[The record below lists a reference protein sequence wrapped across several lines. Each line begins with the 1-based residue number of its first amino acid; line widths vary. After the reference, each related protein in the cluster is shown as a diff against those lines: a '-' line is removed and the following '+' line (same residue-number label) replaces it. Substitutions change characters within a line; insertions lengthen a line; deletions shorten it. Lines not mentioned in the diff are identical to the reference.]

1 MMKTMSESQQAKL
14 PQTKQ
19 DQSYFVPM
27 TLAQMRHA
35 LLEVPHWEIE
45 NHGTVLKRTFQGN
58 NFTGALI
65 LANKIGVLCDHE
77 GHCPEMTV
85 GQNYCKVIFQSHEVG
100 GLQENDFIMA
110 FKINQLLDKLR
121 KATKTYHVDQFGL
134 IS

>member
-1 MMKTMSESQQAKL
+1 MMKTMSTTQQSK
-14 PQTKQ
+14 PG
-19 DQSYFVPM
+19 QSTLTSM
-27 TLAQMRHA
+27 TLAQMRHS
-35 LLEVPHWEIE
+35 LLEVPDWEIE

-85 GQNYCKVIFQSHEVG
+85 GPNYCKVIFQSQETG

-121 KATKTYHVDQFGL
+121 KATKTYNLDQFSL
-134 IS
+134 IT